1 MKKTGIW
8 IDKRQAKIV
17 RLASDGTTDFQIIA
31 SGVEEMNPAGG
42 AGTPG
47 KGGPQDVVHDRK
59 FTEREQHQ
67 LRRFFT
73 QLAELVQGS
82 SQVVIL
88 GPGQTGQQ
96 LAQDWK
102 TQRADLAMHIQGV
115 EKADS
120 MTDKQ
125 LKAWV
130 IAYFGPR
137 R

>member
-17 RLASDGTTDFQIIA
+17 RLAPDGTTDFQIIT

-59 FTEREQHQ
+59 FTEREQQQ
-67 LRRFFT
+67 LKRFFE
-73 QLAELVQGS
+73 QLAKEVHGT
-82 SQVVIL
+82 SQIVIF
-88 GPGQTGQQ
+88 GPGQTGQH
-96 LAQDWK
+96 LTQDWK

-120 MTDKQ
+120 MTDNQ
-125 LKAWV
+125 VKAWV
-130 IAYFGPR
+130 IAYFG
-137 R
+137 